1 MLSDVSEHLEYGIGA
16 SAINFNGKHRY
27 IRITDISNWGKN
39 EITSPSFI
47 EKSAILNDGDI
58 LLARTGATVGDSFI
72 YKDDGVE
79 SYFAGF
85 LIRAKVQKA
94 NPYFVY
100 YQLKTLKY
108 AQWVKISSAR
118 SGQPGI
124 NSEQFG
130 SYRICITE
138 YNEQQKIANFLKA
151 IDERIEAQN
160 KIIEDLNKLKK
171 SLIEDNFTNTELSVS
186 LKEVLKER
194 KTYSEKGLEYE
205 HVTLSKDGIIPK
217 GERYDRDFL
226 VVDESKKYKI
236 TKLNDICYN
245 PANLKFGVICLNNYK
260 DSIFSP
266 IYVTFEVNKKYDPYY
281 VSIYLTSDK
290 FIMKILKY
298 QQGTV
303 YERMCVNPDDFLK
316 GRLPIIK
323 NHELFINLIKTIE
336 YKCIVEKEQLKNY
349 EIQKEYL
356 LRNMFI

>member
-1 MLSDVSEHLEYGIGA
+1 MLSDVSGHLEYGIGA

-85 LIRAKVQKA
+85 LIRTKVQKA

-100 YQLKTLKY
+100 YQLKTQKY

-160 KIIEDLNKLKK
+160 KIIDNLYSQKKYLKSIIFNNDIPNHK
-171 SLIEDNFTNTELSVS
+171 IGDFLEEYIEKNVNNYEPVSVGKYGIRKRSEIFSRELSEDYSKNKVIHKDSLTIGMGTKEIDIAILLDDYHYCVS
-186 LKEVLKER
+186 PAY
-194 KTYSEKGLEYE
+194 T
-205 HVTLSKDGIIPK
+205 T
-217 GERYDRDFL
+217 
-226 VVDESKKYKI
+226 YKI
-236 TKLNDICYN
+236 KNIDSYYFNELLDSLNYLLSLRYMISG
-245 PANLKFGVICLNNYK
+245 ARQGK
-260 DSIFSP
+260 S
-266 IYVTFEVNKKYDPYY
+266 VNKKELMNHQIF
-281 VSIYLTSDK
+281 VHTVEQQSVIKSLLISIDNKIDNETKLLKKNSQQKNYLLD
-290 FIMKILKY
+290 
-298 QQGTV
+298 
-303 YERMCVNPDDFLK
+303 N
-316 GRLPIIK
+316 
-323 NHELFINLIKTIE
+323 LFI
-336 YKCIVEKEQLKNY
+336 
-349 EIQKEYL
+349 
-356 LRNMFI
+356 